1 MKKEELKKEFEERL
15 KNITV
20 SDDLKEKTLAN
31 IYSKNNV
38 YRLPYWIKNCAAIFV
53 VTCLCL
59 SIYIVNNKNIF
70 DKKTEDESS
79 VKLHTEDY
87 SLNSIND
94 ESLKMESSIN
104 SSEGKTLMKSATF
117 DSSEFFP
124 HDINAN
130 NLAPVQFSITP
141 STPAPIL
148 EDSYIVHDSESALTE
163 EEFLKDNPN
172 AKKTGNGYMVVIN
185 DIEIFYE
192 LKDGFIY
199 KTNDE
204 QK

>member
-1 MKKEELKKEFEERL
+1 MKKKELRKEFEERL

-59 SIYIVNNKNIF
+59 SIYIINNKNIF

-79 VKLHTEDY
+79 VKLHIEDY
-87 SLNSIND
+87 SLQSIND

-124 HDINAN
+124 NDINAN
-130 NLAPVQFSITP
+130 NLAPVQFSITR

-148 EDSYIVHDSESALTE
+148 EDSYIVHDSESVLTE
-163 EEFLKDNPN
+163 EEFLKNNPN
-172 AKKTGNGYMVVIN
+172 AQQTENGYKIIKDNV
-185 DIEIFYE
+185 EIFYE

-199 KTNDE
+199 EINN
-204 QK
+204 

>member
-1 MKKEELKKEFEERL
+1 MKKEELKKKFEERL

-20 SDDLKEKTLAN
+20 SDDLKERTLTN

-38 YRLPYWIKNCAAIFV
+38 YRLPYWIKKCAAIFV

-79 VKLHTEDY
+79 VKLHIEDY

-94 ESLKMESSIN
+94 ENLKMESSIN

-117 DSSEFFP
+117 DSSESFSN
-124 HDINAN
+124 DINAN
-130 NLAPVQFSITP
+130 NLAPAQFSITR

-163 EEFLKDNPN
+163 EEFLKDNHN
-172 AKKTGNGYMVVIN
+172 AKKTGNGYIVVIN
-185 DIEIFYE
+185 DTEIFYE

-199 KTNDE
+199 EINDE